1 MERMNLE
8 RAAAKASSNTR
19 PQQSRGL
26 GGLSIPGDALWLS
39 WKRRNHHSSLCRD
52 SAGPWQKQG
61 EREWLQARQGEAA
74 EDSAVAAAS
83 SLPTAH
89 FLGVLLL

>member
-1 MERMNLE
+1 MALMEAQEPSQFPL
-8 RAAAKASSNTR
+8 
-19 PQQSRGL
+19 QG
-26 GGLSIPGDALWLS
+26 
-39 WKRRNHHSSLCRD
+39 LCRAL
-52 SAGPWQKQG
+52 AGQWEGGWEPWQKQG
-61 EREWLQARQGEAA
+61 EREWLQARQGKAA